1 MRINLETAVV
11 KAINTISEALYD
23 FDENGC
29 CHRKNKLEASDVFN
43 DSYQLIHSQHLL
55 FDEEITERDFDVNV
69 NYIRSKVDEL
79 MEDYWAEEVK
89 IPHYESVDNGQSP
102 TSGFYTHN
110 SKEKIDAA
118 IENLK
123 NETELYIQLYCLIR
137 LFVTGRIDR
146 TTFERNNSGKVLF
159 ETYDRLRNVLYGF
172 QLADHPFVPV
182 LYRIEKEVW
191 RLFENAPDGNFTEG
205 DKVKSIISGQI
216 DQFRKNTDL
225 IRNQAIKECDDI
237 ANRNLEGDI
246 LSGVRNNIDNIST
259 DSDDIIKNML
269 SMVLKIE
276 ADNDKQPL

>member
-1 MRINLETAVV
+1 
-11 KAINTISEALYD
+11 
-23 FDENGC
+23 
-29 CHRKNKLEASDVFN
+29 
-43 DSYQLIHSQHLL
+43 
-55 FDEEITERDFDVNV
+55 
-69 NYIRSKVDEL
+69 